1 VKFTLYRMDILRYE
15 NCNDKLCGAPTRK
28 LPHLRLTLTYS
39 DWVGVFISD
48 TSETLKIKLNL

>member
-1 VKFTLYRMDILRYE
+1 MDILRYE